1 MPFCELWGC
10 FVIDKTRKVKFLYNI
25 IRFPLWRKTTIQLEY
40 TETHKKKGASQTY
53 DTPSLHFHL
62 LILSNSSS
70 LLIISFSF
78 SCILSGRMSSRL
90 SRTSWNAS
98 LLTRT
103 WSTWYRSS
111 NLIQKKHL
119 NLTSF
124 WYRFKCYDGTDSSD
138 ILIPIQTLRWYR
150 FADIIRYKMNLG
162 SNVSLWISLLP
173 KISNAPLVCCLPA
186 RLRGLLSLVEWTVFL
201 FALQS

>member
-1 MPFCELWGC
+1 MHALKKVQ
-10 FVIDKTRKVKFLYNI
+10 VIYNCLPLIYLRDK
-25 IRFPLWRKTTIQLEY
+25 Q
-40 TETHKKKGASQTY
+40 
-53 DTPSLHFHL
+53 LHFHH

-78 SCILSGRMSSRL
+78 SCILSRRTPSRL
-90 SRTSWNAS
+90 SRTNWNAS

-103 WSTWYRSS
+103 WSTWYRS

-124 WYRFKCYDGTDSSD
+124 GYRFIWYAGTESSD

-173 KISNAPLVCCLPA
+173 KISNAPLVCCLSA